1 MTTDYITYRDYYPAA
16 STVQTA
22 TSDQYQTVRQQLSS
36 SPAVTYSQAANEP
49 AGDGQGSF
57 LDRYLRQPPVT
68 STTTNGAAYK
78 GTLHGGLTV
87 DLPSPDSGIG
97 EATVTPRAENGALA
111 QVCPSSISLSPSLSL
126 VLGTLFSLSRFRR
139 RVIFHEPGNTSPK
152 LDASPLTPLAQPKA
166 RLKFFCSA

>member
-97 EATVTPRAENGALA
+97 EATVTPRAENGAMA
-111 QVCPSSISLSPSLSL
+111 QVCRPSISLSL
-126 VLGTLFSLSRFRR
+126 VLGILFSLSRFGR
-139 RVIFHEPGNTSPK
+139 RVIIHEPGNSSPK
-152 LDASPLTPLAQPKA
+152 LDVFPVTPHLHNPKIV
-166 RLKFFCSA
+166 